1 MTTPVL
7 NNTKQQPSCLLLLLN
22 QLLFPKVHVMNLF
35 IDFPVV
41 LPIVRVTHLSSGIMI
56 DLELTIK
63 KLKKFLLRYNNKKD
77 ITLAILNKKIWC
89 IYLIC
94 LGSLKFG
101 PLLRNLAVI
110 FYVLYNNLFYVQQSF
125 GFYLQKRFFDVHDDT
140 DSFFL
145 FTNKN
150 VDILHEPLFAFCFF
164 LYDSKVI
171 RTHNHLVFKRTL

>member
-7 NNTKQQPSCLLLLLN
+7 NNTKQQPSCLLLLVN

-77 ITLAILNKKIWC
+77 ITLAILNKKI
-89 IYLIC
+89 
-94 LGSLKFG
+94 
-101 PLLRNLAVI
+101 
-110 FYVLYNNLFYVQQSF
+110 
-125 GFYLQKRFFDVHDDT
+125 
-140 DSFFL
+140 
-145 FTNKN
+145 
-150 VDILHEPLFAFCFF
+150 
-164 LYDSKVI
+164 
-171 RTHNHLVFKRTL
+171 

>member
-77 ITLAILNKKIWC
+77 ITLAILNKKI
-89 IYLIC
+89 
-94 LGSLKFG
+94 
-101 PLLRNLAVI
+101 
-110 FYVLYNNLFYVQQSF
+110 
-125 GFYLQKRFFDVHDDT
+125 
-140 DSFFL
+140 
-145 FTNKN
+145 
-150 VDILHEPLFAFCFF
+150 
-164 LYDSKVI
+164 
-171 RTHNHLVFKRTL
+171 